1 LKVIIQS
8 PDKTVKEENA
18 ILKVGQ
24 TWAVGDNLGFAA
36 DPATQV
42 IVAKSRL
49 FNLAPQMFPMVEHTA
64 AVFTVTDWYPINFKV
79 GSTGHYRSRRPSVNE
94 QAETMMEIN
103 KIAQIESNRLA
114 AKKTPQGINE
124 KLFGIAA
131 IGLVITLG
139 LMALPVFLPA
149 FLKGLS
155 SGGGGQVIG

>member
-1 LKVIIQS
+1 MKVIIQS
-8 PDKTVKEENA
+8 PDKTLREDQAV
-18 ILKVGQ
+18 LKVGQ

-36 DPATQV
+36 DPGTQV
-42 IVAKSRL
+42 IVAKARL
-49 FNLAPQMFPMVEHTA
+49 FNLAPQMLPAVEYPA
-64 AVFTVTDWYPINFKV
+64 AVFTVTDWYAINFKV
-79 GSTGHYRSRRPSVNE
+79 GSTGHYRSRRPGITE
-94 QAETMMEIN
+94 QAETMLELN

-149 FLKGLS
+149 FIKGL
-155 SGGGGQVIG
+155 GGGGGAQVIG

>member
-1 LKVIIQS
+1 MRVIIQS
-8 PDKTVKEENA
+8 PDKTLKEHNA
-18 ILKVGQ
+18 ELKVGQ
-24 TWAVGDNLGFAA
+24 SWQVGDNLGFAA

-42 IVAKSRL
+42 IVARARL
-49 FNLAPQMFPMVEHTA
+49 FNLAPDMFPPVEYPA
-64 AVFTVTDWYPINFKV
+64 AVFTITDWYPINFKV
-79 GSTGHYRSRRPSVNE
+79 GSTGHYRSRRPGLAE
-94 QAETMMEIN
+94 QAEGMLELN

-149 FLKGLS
+149 FLKGL
-155 SGGGGQVIG
+155 GGGGGAQVIG